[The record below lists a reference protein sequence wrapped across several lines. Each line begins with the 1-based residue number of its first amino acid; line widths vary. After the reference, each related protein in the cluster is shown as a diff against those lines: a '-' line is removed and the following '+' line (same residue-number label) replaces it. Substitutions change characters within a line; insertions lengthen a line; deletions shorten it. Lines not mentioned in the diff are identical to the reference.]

1 MVFPPV
7 QLAIS
12 SSWEGL
18 FWRKAD
24 GGCWWMAVGSAEI
37 WRGSAAGARLKF
49 FSVLRFSRATGR
61 FGTSRRVRCIAEDI
75 PHRLVQFWPIL
86 DHVTQSYG
94 HFPEFAE
101 GFSVHC
107 CTFFTPK
114 RGPLFWLPSV
124 SKTCTFEVKRT
135 KGLFYTAKADGF
147 WC

>member
-1 MVFPPV
+1 
-7 QLAIS
+7 
-12 SSWEGL
+12 
-18 FWRKAD
+18 
-24 GGCWWMAVGSAEI
+24 MAVGSAEI

-107 CTFFTPK
+107 CTF
-114 RGPLFWLPSV
+114 LHQN
-124 SKTCTFEVKRT
+124 EVLCFGSLQCQKPALLR
-135 KGLFYTAKADGF
+135 
-147 WC
+147 